1 MFFVQN
7 IQVHTSTLKGLP
19 IPASPS
25 FSVIFVPGRLFFSLV
40 LQCASLILP
49 FFLLQ
54 VPALAADFMT
64 LSTGLELADPLPPSA
79 VLLRRITLP
88 TLLSSLRIPMS
99 SWPDDFLLLSGRKL
113 VPVSRSLLGVLG
125 MDR

>member
-25 FSVIFVPGRLFFSLV
+25 FSVIFVPGLFFSLA
-40 LQCASLILP
+40 LQCASLIILP

-79 VLLRRITLP
+79 VLWRRITLP

-113 VPVSRSLLGVLG
+113 VSVSRSLLGVLG
-125 MDR
+125 IDR

>member
-25 FSVIFVPGRLFFSLV
+25 FSVIVVPGLFFSLA

-125 MDR
+125 IDR